1 MLTLKSCSKGLNA
14 KATIRVIH
22 GLFESLKKL
31 KNVETMRQRAGDRG
45 SGRQLLRK
53 LYIKK
58 LGHKIICMLMLQ
70 I

>member
-14 KATIRVIH
+14 KVTIRVIH
-22 GLFESLKKL
+22 GLL

-53 LYIKK
+53 L
-58 LGHKIICMLMLQ
+58 
-70 I
+70 